1 MTSKKKRIF
10 KIIAI
15 VIIAGMLIGGG
26 TILYMFN
33 MPHRNVQ
40 NSDTDFSLN
49 TSQMLAEYLSN
60 VKAANEKYLSEDG
73 DSKILEITG
82 TVASI
87 SENFNG
93 QKVVLLKEANDK
105 AGVNCIF
112 LKETGA
118 NAAKLKIGKTTTI
131 KGSIMSGAAYD
142 EDLELYENIILD
154 KCDVVIKK

>member
-1 MTSKKKRIF
+1 MTPKKKRIF
-10 KIIAI
+10 KIIAV
-15 VIIAGMLIGGG
+15 VIIAGLLIGGG

-40 NSDTDFSLN
+40 NSDTDFSLK
-49 TSQMLAEYLSN
+49 TSQLVAEYLSN
-60 VKAANEKYLSEDG
+60 ANAANEKYLADDG

-112 LKETGA
+112 LEETGT

-131 KGSIMSGAAYD
+131 KGSIISGAAYD

-154 KCDVVIKK
+154 KCDVIKIN